1 MTLSAASRGFSA
13 RKPQLNYVII
23 ESMATSKT
31 YTCTREARRSFAV
44 HGVAFDVTMSV
55 YVIAT
60 AARDAVVEW
69 RHAVDE
75 RMVKLASHHFRCETS
90 VVAVKHSQV

>member
-1 MTLSAASRGFSA
+1 M
-13 RKPQLNYVII
+13 
-23 ESMATSKT
+23 
-31 YTCTREARRSFAV
+31 

-75 RMVKLASHHFRCETS
+75 CVMELASHHFRRETS
-90 VVAVKHSQV
+90 VRAVEQAHVQLQHSTCSTSHSIEQSV

>member
-1 MTLSAASRGFSA
+1 MTLSAASRGFSE
-13 RKPQLNYVII
+13 RKPQLNYVIF
-23 ESMATSKT
+23 ESKEASKT
-31 YTCTREARRSFAV
+31 YTCTREASWSFAV

-75 RMVKLASHHFRCETS
+75 RMVKLASHYFRCETS